1 MFEDSAQLNGQMVE
15 QTWRPNPTAPGGRQN
30 REAFKYQAF
39 IPALLS
45 AQDFALR
52 RTLTDAL
59 DASERRINKLNA
71 PLKRGILSNLSLPL
85 LYTET
90 IASSRLEGIAVSYE
104 ELVDT
109 EEENVRDRVVSVRSN
124 LDAIEQALD
133 IAHSDRA
140 VAVDDLHDLH
150 SRLMKEDSLLPE
162 SAKGTFR
169 ERPIWIGTNDIS
181 PRGAEYIAPP
191 AKHIPELTDDLL
203 HFINDRDLPPLI
215 KAAVA
220 HVQFESIHPYADGN
234 GRLGRALIHLVLHK
248 EKVATNYVPPIS
260 LIMSADR
267 TDYISGLTN
276 FRLNRSTE
284 WLLYFQMVVDQA
296 IAKANGLEQRAMSLF
311 VNDWSKRVGNVRAD
325 STIWDILATLC
336 AYPIVSAPWLSDFL
350 RKSRPSVTKALNK
363 LEDAK
368 ILVPRK
374 SEKQRYRD
382 WYAPDVFR
390 LMQEIEDEALE
401 LLHPAH

>member
-1 MFEDSAQLNGQMVE
+1 MFNESTQLNGKIVE
-15 QTWRPNPTAPGGRQN
+15 QVWSPSPTAPGGKQN
-30 REAFKYQAF
+30 REPFKYQAF
-39 IPALLS
+39 IPNLLS

-52 RTLTDAL
+52 RTLSDAL
-59 DASERRINKLNA
+59 DTSERRIKTLNA
-71 PLKRGILSNLSLPL
+71 PLKRGILRNLSLPL

-109 EEENVRDRVVSVRSN
+109 KDDDVRDRVASVRSN
-124 LDAIEQALD
+124 LDAIEHALS
-133 IAHSDRA
+133 IAHSDRD
-140 VAVDDLHDLH
+140 VVVDDLHDLH
-150 SRLMKEDSLLPE
+150 SRLMREDSLPE
-162 SAKGTFR
+162 SARSKLRT
-169 ERPIWIGTNDIS
+169 EPMWIGTSSIS
-181 PRGAEYIAPP
+181 PRGAEYVAPP
-191 AKHIPELTDDLL
+191 ANHVPELIDDLL
-203 HFINDRDLPPLI
+203 RFINDRNLSPLL
-215 KAAVA
+215 KAAIA

-284 WLLYFQMVVDQA
+284 WFLYFQVVVDQA
-296 IAKANGLEQRAMSLF
+296 IEKANELGRRARSLL
-311 VNDWSKRVGNVRAD
+311 VDDWPERIGKVRAD
-325 STIWDILATLC
+325 STILQILMILC
-336 AYPIVSAPWLSDFL
+336 AYPIVSAPWLSDL
-350 RKSRPSVTKALNK
+350 LGRSRPAVTNALTR
-363 LEDAK
+363 LADAK

-374 SEKQRYRD
+374 KEKQSYRD

-390 LMQEIEDEALE
+390 LIQEIEDETLE
-401 LLHPAH
+401 LLHPTQ

>member
-1 MFEDSAQLNGQMVE
+1 MFNENAQLNGQMVE
-15 QTWRPNPTAPGGRQN
+15 QVWSPSPTAPGGKQN
-30 REAFKYQAF
+30 REAFKYPAF

-45 AQDFALR
+45 SQDFALR
-52 RTLTDAL
+52 KTLSDAL
-59 DASERRINKLNA
+59 DTSERRIKKLNA
-71 PLKRGILSNLSLPL
+71 PLKRGILRNLSLPL

-109 EEENVRDRVVSVRSN
+109 KDDDVRDRVASVRSN
-124 LDAIEQALD
+124 LDAIEHALS
-133 IAHSDRA
+133 IAHSDRD
-140 VAVDDLHDLH
+140 VVVDDLHDLH
-150 SRLMKEDSLLPE
+150 SRLMREDSLPE
-162 SAKGTFR
+162 SARSKLRT
-169 ERPIWIGTNDIS
+169 EPMWIGTSSIS
-181 PRGAEYIAPP
+181 PRGAEYVAPP
-191 AKHIPELTDDLL
+191 ANHVPELIDDLL
-203 HFINDRDLPPLI
+203 RFINDRNLSPLL
-215 KAAVA
+215 KAAIA

-284 WLLYFQMVVDQA
+284 WFLYFQVVVDQA
-296 IAKANGLEQRAMSLF
+296 IEKANELGRRAGSLL
-311 VNDWSKRVGNVRAD
+311 VDDWPKRIGKVRAD
-325 STIWDILATLC
+325 STILQILTILC
-336 AYPIVSAPWLSDFL
+336 AYPIVSAPWLSDL
-350 RKSRPSVTKALNK
+350 LGRSRPAVTNALNK
-363 LEDAK
+363 LEDVK

-374 SEKQRYRD
+374 KEKQSYRD

-390 LMQEIEDEALE
+390 LIQEIEDEALE
-401 LLHPAH
+401 LLHPTR